1 MEIIH
6 VLLILLIIIFSILGI
21 YLIFVIKKLSV
32 TIDTL
37 EKDLVELKE
46 KTAPLVDEISDITR
60 SATLITKAVEDQINF
75 VSEKVEKIRTKFNLS
90 SEPSNRSPQ
99 ENAYNLVSNLKAISK
114 GLTTFVRE
122 LKK

>member
-6 VLLILLIIIFSILGI
+6 VLLILLIIIFSLLGI
-21 YLIFVIKKLSV
+21 YLIFVIKKLST

-46 KTAPLVDEISDITR
+46 KTTPLVEEISDITR
-60 SATLITKAVEDQINF
+60 SASFITKTVEDQISF
-75 VSEKVEKIRTKFNLS
+75 ISEKVEQIKAKFNFS
-90 SEPSNRSPQ
+90 SEPSNKSPQ

-114 GLTTFVRE
+114 GLSTFVRE
-122 LKK
+122 IKK